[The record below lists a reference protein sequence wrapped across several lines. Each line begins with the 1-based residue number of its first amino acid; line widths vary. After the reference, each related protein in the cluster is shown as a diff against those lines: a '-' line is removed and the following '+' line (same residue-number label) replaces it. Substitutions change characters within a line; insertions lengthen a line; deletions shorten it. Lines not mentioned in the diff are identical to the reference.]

1 MDIWVGLS
9 FSPMLSPLQLD
20 WRGLRTRRGWP
31 CTTQLLS
38 TTRRM
43 FLSKV
48 AGLSTWRTCTLRP
61 RRDSR
66 YNSKKVR
73 HRTTEDSVIDE
84 LYLTCDVFFVV
95 DRKQEWTEFP
105 WWWKCCCKLYGNDL
119 SFFIIAFLRS
129 HVFYGIKTSCACLYV
144 CAALPY
150 SLEILYVQSKIST
163 QRMEF
168 VLWSQGPSLG
178 ILIPQQAP
186 PGLCSPAKVNEWTGG
201 KTWKGSI
208 RISSS

>member
-31 CTTQLLS
+31 CTTQHRS

-43 FLSKV
+43 FLSKA

-73 HRTTEDSVIDE
+73 HWTREDSVIDE
-84 LYLTCDVFFVV
+84 LFITCGVFFVV
-95 DRKQEWTEFP
+95 YRKQDWTEFP
-105 WWWKCCCKLYGNDL
+105 WWWQCCCKLYGNDL
-119 SFFIIAFLRS
+119 SFFIIASLRS
-129 HVFYGIKTSCACLYV
+129 QVSMALKPPVCACMCVSLTVWRYSTSGARYQLNGRSLLSGV
-144 CAALPY
+144 KVHHWEYWYSNRLRQACAH
-150 SLEILYVQSKIST
+150 
-163 QRMEF
+163 
-168 VLWSQGPSLG
+168 
-178 ILIPQQAP
+178 P
-186 PGLCSPAKVNEWTGG
+186 P
-201 KTWKGSI
+201 
-208 RISSS
+208 R